1 MSTSPLPRE
10 DFEAALAA
18 RKELGADYEPA
29 LVDSFVDKVEAA
41 LVARGQQRQQLQPAL
56 PPQPVPTEAVPA
68 GGRVAVAIVSVVMG
82 IPLTAITLG
91 TGSLL
96 AMIICW
102 IGIVGVNLAMG
113 LHRGPA

>member
-1 MSTSPLPRE
+1 MSTAPLPRE

-18 RKELGADYEPA
+18 RKDLGAEYEQA
-29 LVDSFVDKVEAA
+29 LVDSFVEKVESA
-41 LVARGQQRQQLQPAL
+41 LVARGRQA
-56 PPQPVPTEAVPA
+56 PPVQPVPPVPSAVVPA

-91 TGSLL
+91 SGSLV

-113 LHRGPA
+113 VRRGPA